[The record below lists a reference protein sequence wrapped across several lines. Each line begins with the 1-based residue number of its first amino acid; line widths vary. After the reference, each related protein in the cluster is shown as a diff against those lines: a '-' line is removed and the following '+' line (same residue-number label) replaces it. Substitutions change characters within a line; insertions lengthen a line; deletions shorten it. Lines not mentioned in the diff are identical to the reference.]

1 MKFQAM
7 NVRTIATLTLGFL
20 TATVFLPAREI
31 GFVEKFSLAEDRSKA
46 LEELVAGTQEYYYY
60 SALHA
65 LTRQNFKEVDNL
77 LKLWLKRYGSNPRSK
92 EIENRMAMLRYGQDP
107 EGTMKYLRREL
118 NLRFNH
124 SRVVEGRKPTHPTK
138 LSENRISFETM
149 KMIAFSDRNNLQGVE
164 DRGLAR
170 LEAEKLNEIRLRDL
184 LSRLRRPDL
193 PGLPALILKDLKN
206 KHSRGFGSHVIHK
219 NLTKEQM
226 DELLQLDPKFI
237 DNSNFVHSYL
247 SKLAPS
253 TDVDPRQDDE
263 EMSKWLNRQLGF
275 TRRLS
280 PAFNSLK
287 ANVMHELLVF
297 QRKQGVGRQAF
308 REELQDDIAVLRDLQ
323 RADPRPALVVGRAAV
338 RLAVRADAL
347 ADEEHRHVR
356 RLWALHKFLPRRR
369 CARRTPRRWP
379 HPPSAGHGA
388 RARVHIHR
396 LPGCGPARH
405 HPTSLRAD
413 AAGEWQHN
421 ARQRPRDASLRSAR
435 GT

>member
-1 MKFQAM
+1 M
-7 NVRTIATLTLGFL
+7 NARTIATLTLGFL

-31 GFVEKFSLAEDRSKA
+31 RFVEKFSLAEDRSKA

-65 LTRQNFKEVDNL
+65 LSRQNFKEVDDL

-124 SRVVEGRKPTHPTK
+124 SRVMEGRKPTHPTK
-138 LSENRISFETM
+138 LSENLISFETM
-149 KMIAFSDRNNLQGVE
+149 KRIAFSDRNNLQGVE

-184 LSRLRRPDL
+184 LGRLRGPDL

-226 DELLQLDPKFI
+226 EELLQLDPKFI

-253 TDVDPRQDDE
+253 ADADPRQNDE
-263 EMSKWLNRQLGF
+263 EMRKWLNRQLGF

-287 ANVMHELLVF
+287 ANVMHEFLVF
-297 QRKQGVGRQAF
+297 QRKQGGMGSR
-308 REELQDDIAVLRDLQ
+308 
-323 RADPRPALVVGRAAV
+323 G
-338 RLAVRADAL
+338 
-347 ADEEHRHVR
+347 
-356 RLWALHKFLPRRR
+356 LPRIPQ
-369 CARRTPRRWP
+369 ASP
-379 HPPSAGHGA
+379 HRP
-388 RARVHIHR
+388 
-396 LPGCGPARH
+396 
-405 HPTSLRAD
+405 LRK
-413 AAGEWQHN
+413 
-421 ARQRPRDASLRSAR
+421 
-435 GT
+435 